1 MKKPMTLN
9 TGLGKILI
17 NQKRKKKKTF
27 WIFLFKTLN
36 DIYLA
41 APMQIVIIL
50 MVQGNIEMYFK
61 RLMVLLN
68 IKNYQAI
75 NCLKIQKN

>member
-41 APMQIVIIL
+41 VPMQIVIIL

-61 RLMVLLN
+61 CLMVLLN
-68 IKNYQAI
+68 IKKYQAI

>member
-1 MKKPMTLN
+1 MK
-9 TGLGKILI
+9 
-17 NQKRKKKKTF
+17 RKTF

-41 APMQIVIIL
+41 VPMQIVIIL

-61 RLMVLLN
+61 RLMVLSN
-68 IKNYQAI
+68 IKNIKQSIA
-75 NCLKIQKN
+75 